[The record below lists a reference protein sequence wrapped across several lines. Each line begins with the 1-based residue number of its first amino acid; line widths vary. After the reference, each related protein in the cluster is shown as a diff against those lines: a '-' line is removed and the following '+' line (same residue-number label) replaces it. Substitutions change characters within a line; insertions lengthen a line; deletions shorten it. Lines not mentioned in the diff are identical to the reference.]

1 MAAGRFTQ
9 LARDLEGQG
18 APAVVVELSQQ
29 AVREETQHIALCLDL
44 VRAFGGRMESPPI
57 PELKVEPR
65 LAGHDRALLLQVV
78 LTCCINETMSAAVL
92 GEMLSCARPGLVHDT
107 VQEILR
113 DEINH
118 GRIGWALLSH
128 EASKGPLK
136 DVEAMVPWMLKAAVT
151 EELFSGSDAED
162 PDAEAASLGTLP
174 RSSRLRLFHDS
185 MLDLCFRDSRLS
197 RWTSQHRDAGCRE
210 SPYDGPAPPDSHG
223 TTCIADGDGGR
234 LFGLPG
240 PPKERTP
247 ARGHGS
253 TGLRGLRPGGAG

>member
-1 MAAGRFTQ
+1 LSLASLPAPIRRRAAGVWAFRARAEALAAGRFQ
-9 LARDLEGQG
+9 QIARDLEQQD

-29 AVREETQHIALCLDL
+29 AAREEARHIALCLEL

-57 PELKVEPR
+57 PVLEVEPH
-65 LAGHDRALLLQVV
+65 LADHDRSLFLQVV

-92 GEMLSCARPGLVHDT
+92 GEMLRCARPGLVHDT

-128 EASKGPLK
+128 EASKGPLQ
-136 DVEAMVPWMLKAAVT
+136 DVESMVPWMLKAAVT
-151 EELFSGSDAED
+151 EELFSGPDVED

-185 MLDLCFRDSRLS
+185 LVDLVFPGFEAFSIDVSESR
-197 RWTSQHRDAGCRE
+197 RWV
-210 SPYDGPAPPDSHG
+210 
-223 TTCIADGDGGR
+223 GGIP
-234 LFGLPG
+234 L
-240 PPKERTP
+240 
-247 ARGHGS
+247 
-253 TGLRGLRPGGAG
+253 

>member
-185 MLDLCFRDSRLS
+185 MLDLVFPGFEAFSLDVSESR
-197 RWTSQHRDAGCRE
+197 RWVSG
-210 SPYDGPAPPDSHG
+210 
-223 TTCIADGDGGR
+223 IA
-234 LFGLPG
+234 L
-240 PPKERTP
+240 
-247 ARGHGS
+247 
-253 TGLRGLRPGGAG
+253 